1 MATGWK
7 TGVIPGKSYDFPTRN
22 CSRLVLN
29 PEQLPVSYFWRAL
42 SVGIEWFV
50 RGCTGDLHQ
59 GLNLRQSG
67 LYLSSPYIIFGL
79 VFRSQSPVRRE
90 LGTISFP

>member
-7 TGVIPGKSYDFPTRN
+7 TGVIPGKSSDFPVHNFT
-22 CSRLVLN
+22 RLVLK
-29 PEQLPVSYFWRAL
+29 PEQPPVSYVSRAL
-42 SVGIEWFV
+42 YVEIEWFG
-50 RGCTGDLHQ
+50 RGGTADLRQ

-67 LYLSSPYIIFGL
+67 LYLSSPYIILGL
-79 VFRSQSPVRRE
+79 VFRSHSSVLRE